1 MIRALRA
8 CKTAAEERAVVR
20 KECAAIR
27 AAVSENDQDYRHR
40 NLAKLMFIHMLGYPT
55 HFGQMECLKLIAS
68 AGFPEK
74 RIGYLGLMLLLDE
87 RQEVLMLVTN
97 SLKQYPIVFSMYS
110 TLSKFLTSFIL
121 FLDCDIILY
130 VQSLFCTLDAC
141 PEISITPTST
151 LLDLLSV
158 L

>member
-1 MIRALRA
+1 MIRAIRA

-68 AGFPEK
+68 SGFPEK

-97 SLKQYPIVFSMYS
+97 SLKQYPISYR
-110 TLSKFLTSFIL
+110 L
-121 FLDCDIILY
+121 FL
-130 VQSLFCTLDAC
+130 SL
-141 PEISITPTST
+141 
-151 LLDLLSV
+151 
-158 L
+158 

>member
-1 MIRALRA
+1 MIRAIRA
-8 CKTAAEERAVVR
+8 CKTAAEERAVIR

-27 AAVSENDQDYRHR
+27 AAIDENDHDYRHR

-97 SLKQYPIVFSMYS
+97 SLKQYPFFIIF
-110 TLSKFLTSFIL
+110 TLVVLNLDYLSWKFIFQRTIRGIL
-121 FLDCDIILY
+121 
-130 VQSLFCTLDAC
+130 SA
-141 PEISITPTST
+141 
-151 LLDLLSV
+151 
-158 L
+158 

>member
-1 MIRALRA
+1 MIRAIRA

-27 AAVSENDQDYRHR
+27 DAINENDQDYRHR

-97 SLKQYPIVFSMYS
+97 SLKQYPI
-110 TLSKFLTSFIL
+110 LSSIFFIL
-121 FLDCDIILY
+121 LNAFFFLLFSDNLLI
-130 VQSLFCTLDAC
+130 SLIANFIVA
-141 PEISITPTST
+141 IQ
-151 LLDLLSV
+151 
-158 L
+158 

>member
-1 MIRALRA
+1 MCFVLHFLSPVILVVYLLFKCRDMIRAIRA

-20 KECAAIR
+20 KESAAIR
-27 AAVSENDQDYRHR
+27 AAVGENDNDYRHR

-68 AGFPEK
+68 SGFPEK

-97 SLKQYPIVFSMYS
+97 SLKQYPINES
-110 TLSKFLTSFIL
+110 SF
-121 FLDCDIILY
+121 FHK
-130 VQSLFCTLDAC
+130 
-141 PEISITPTST
+141 
-151 LLDLLSV
+151 LDLVIWLLFS
-158 L
+158 LC

>member
-1 MIRALRA
+1 MIRAIRA
-8 CKTAAEERAVVR
+8 CKTAAEERAVIR

-27 AAVSENDQDYRHR
+27 AAIDENDHDYRHR

-68 AGFPEK
+68 SGFPEK

-97 SLKQYPIVFSMYS
+97 SLKQYPFFIIFTLVILIIFLGSSFSRE
-110 TLSKFLTSFIL
+110 L
-121 FLDCDIILY
+121 FEVYYLHEL
-130 VQSLFCTLDAC
+130 
-141 PEISITPTST
+141 
-151 LLDLLSV
+151 
-158 L
+158 